1 MPLKKISNLPRNVT
15 LQLTE
20 ACNLRCKMCY
30 YWGETGCYSNAEKG
44 RVPEILDF
52 KILKPVLHYLSSVR
66 PFYSLFGGEPLL
78 YPQLEE
84 LILTIKGL
92 GSIID
97 TPTNGTMLVEN
108 ASMLVRTGFDSVR
121 VSIDGPREI
130 NDAQR
135 GKGSYDKAM
144 AGIETL
150 YKEKLENRKHTP
162 VIDVIY
168 TITPTNYLS
177 IEQFFLKELDLAMI
191 DRVSIQ
197 MENFLTTEMGEL
209 YSNFIKSEFNLTSEG
224 YWRGALRSPDDFNG
238 INRKELAQQVNKVSK
253 YLESLGK
260 KVLLLPPTFSQ
271 ENLSAYLKADW
282 DKMNDRYHSCL
293 VPWYSVDITASGDL
307 APCHVYYDLIMGNL
321 HEQSFE
327 EIWNGDSYQKFR
339 EYMLQN
345 RFMSICSGCCIL
357 YLAGRKQKKDIKNNS

>member
-1 MPLKKISNLPRNVT
+1 
-15 LQLTE
+15 
-20 ACNLRCKMCY
+20 
-30 YWGETGCYSNAEKG
+30 
-44 RVPEILDF
+44 
-52 KILKPVLHYLSSVR
+52 LKPVLHYLSSAK

-84 LILTIKGL
+84 LIITVKGL

-97 TPTNGTMLVEN
+97 TPTNGTMLAEH
-108 ASMLVRTGFDSVR
+108 ASMLVGTGFDSVR
-121 VSIDGPREI
+121 VSIDGPPEI
-130 NDAQR
+130 NDTQR

-144 AGIETL
+144 AGIEAL
-150 YKEKLENRKHTP
+150 YKEKLKKGTFTP
-162 VIDVIY
+162 IIDVIY

-177 IEQFFLKELDLAMI
+177 IEQFFLEELNLLAI

-197 MENFLTTEMGEL
+197 MENFLTVEMGES
-209 YSNFIKSEFNLTSEG
+209 YSNLLKAEFNLSSER
-224 YWRGALRSPDDFNG
+224 YWRGTLRSQDDFNG
-238 INRKELAQQVNKVSK
+238 MNTKKLAAQVKKVHK

-282 DKMNDRYHSCL
+282 DKMTDKYHSCL

-327 EIWNGDSYQKFR
+327 EIWNGDRYQKFR
-339 EYMLQN
+339 KYLLQN
-345 RFMSICSGCCIL
+345 KFMSICPGCCIL
-357 YLAGRKQKKDIKNNS
+357 YLAGRKQKKDIKNNL